1 MTRTLIAALALLSA
15 GLLPAQDFDD
25 QRRRWN
31 QPQPPV
37 RIAGDTWYV
46 GTRGLSAIL
55 IRGDQGAVL
64 IDGALPESAPLILA
78 NLAEIGVKPEEV
90 RLLLNSHAHVDH
102 AGGLAELQ
110 RATGARLLLSPES
123 AALARRGGLD
133 DLHFGDALPF
143 PSAQADGLL
152 QDGQVLRLGRV
163 ALTAHFTPGHTPGS
177 TSWSWEETEAGERLN
192 LVYADS
198 LSAPG
203 YRLIGHPR
211 YPGIVQDFR
220 ASAARI
226 AALSCRILLSPHPEF
241 FGMAEK
247 LAAASAG
254 DALAFSAEPR
264 CGDYADR
271 AGRRLDAQLA
281 QPPG

>member
-1 MTRTLIAALALLSA
+1 VTRILIATLALLSA
-15 GLLPAQDFDD
+15 GLLAAQDFDE

-78 NLAEIGVKPEEV
+78 NLAELGVTPGDV
-90 RLLLNSHAHVDH
+90 RLLLNSHAHMDH

-123 AALARRGGLD
+123 AALAARGGLD

-143 PSAQADGLL
+143 QPVRADGRLK
-152 QDGQVLRLGRV
+152 DGQVLRLGRI

-177 TSWSWEETEAGERLN
+177 TSWSWEETEGGQRLN

-198 LSAPG
+198 LTAPG
-203 YRLIGHPR
+203 YRLVGHPR
-211 YPGIVQDFR
+211 YPNIVRDFR

-241 FGMAEK
+241 FGMADK
-247 LAAASAG
+247 LAAAGAG
-254 DALAFSAEPR
+254 ETLAFGAEPR

-281 QPPG
+281 HPPG